1 MSNQAFYERYARLA
15 VQMAVP
21 IQAGQRLLIVSPP
34 EVYELA
40 QMIAEAA
47 YQAGAAAAE
56 VLYEDATVQELRIR
70 SASADQLT
78 VFPAWMAAALTEHAQ
93 AAQPILTLH
102 AAHLQSGPGGLG
114 NRVALA
120 AAARNAAL
128 EEYGMRRSR
137 VQFNWSVMA
146 VATPA
151 WARHLYPEASPEVA
165 LENLW
170 ATLSRLLRLDQPD
183 PSAAWQEHAQRL
195 TQRCAALDQ
204 LEIESL
210 HFSGPGTDLEIG
222 LPTGHQWFGPSV
234 SSALGI
240 TGIPNMPTEEVST
253 LPHRLQTNGHVQM
266 TRPLIINGQRID
278 DLELSFEGGRLSHW
292 RSSSAGETL
301 EHLLATDEGALRLG
315 EVALVSEESLVAREH
330 KVFYSTL
337 IDENAS
343 CHLALGRAYP
353 VTLKGGGD
361 LSAAEFEAA
370 GGNHS
375 RVHLDFMVGSP
386 ELQVTART
394 RGGGEVV
401 IMRSG
406 KWV

>member
-1 MSNQAFYERYARLA
+1 MSNQAFYQRYARLA

-21 IQAGQRLLIVSPP
+21 IQAGQKLLIVSPP

-56 VLYEDATVQELRIR
+56 VIYEDAAVQEFRIL
-70 SASADQLT
+70 SASADQLA
-78 VFPAWMAAALTEHAQ
+78 VFPSWMAAALTEHAA

-102 AAHLQSGPGGLG
+102 AAHLQSAPGGLG
-114 NRVALA
+114 NRVAIA
-120 AAARNAAL
+120 AAARNTAL

-137 VQFNWSVMA
+137 VKFNWSVMA

-151 WARHLYPEASPEVA
+151 WAHHLYPEASPEVA
-165 LENLW
+165 LETLW
-170 ATLSRLLRLDQPD
+170 TTLSRLLRLDQPD
-183 PSAAWQEHAQRL
+183 PLAAWQQHAQGL

-204 LEIESL
+204 LEIEAL

-222 LPTGHQWFGPSV
+222 LPAGHQWFGPSV
-234 SSALGI
+234 RSALGI
-240 TGIPNMPTEEVST
+240 AGIPNMPTEEVST
-253 LPHRLQTNGHVQM
+253 LPHRLQTNGHVRM

-292 RSSSAGETL
+292 HSSSAGETL

-330 KVFYSTL
+330 KIFYSTL

-353 VTLKGGGD
+353 VTLKGGSD
-361 LSAAEFEAA
+361 LSATEFETA

-394 RGGGEVV
+394 RHNGEVV